1 MIRFKNSERSIF
13 NKALIFLSNFIRKL
27 FGGDRL
33 QRINGEIVN
42 ISKEISQ
49 KKKKKITVLDFG
61 CGSMNVSRKL
71 NKYSFIKQIVGIDT
85 FFLCSCYFVRYKYI
99 ERESSLAI
107 KTNHHHDT

>member
-85 FFLCSCYFVRYKYI
+85 FILSLNQKKCNMCNLINFLSQTI
-99 ERESSLAI
+99 QSLI
-107 KTNHHHDT
+107 

>member
-33 QRINGEIVN
+33 QRIYGEIVN

-85 FFLCSCYFVRYKYI
+85 FILSLNQKKCNMCNLINFLSQTI
-99 ERESSLAI
+99 QSLI
-107 KTNHHHDT
+107 